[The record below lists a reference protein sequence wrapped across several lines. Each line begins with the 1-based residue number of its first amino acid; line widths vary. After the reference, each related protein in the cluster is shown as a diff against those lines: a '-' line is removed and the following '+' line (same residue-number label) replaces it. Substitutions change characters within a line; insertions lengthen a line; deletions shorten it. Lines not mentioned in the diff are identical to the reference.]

1 MGMDEAGLLVLAGNA
16 ARALK
21 YRKRLCDECFGRRSK
36 QPANPNAHGTER
48 VACWRCE
55 ELGVL
60 WVAPGFARPERSDC
74 VSATVLLGRLASERP
89 AALPT

>member
-1 MGMDEAGLLVLAGNA
+1 MDVAGLLARAGNA

-21 YRKRLCDECFGRRSK
+21 YRKLLCDECFGRRSK
-36 QPANPNAHGTER
+36 GPENPNAHDAAER
-48 VACWRCE
+48 VACWRCD

-74 VSATVLLGRLASERP
+74 VSATVLLGRLAAERRWAAPP
-89 AALPT
+89 A